1 MLIIIVTGN
10 DINTEIMYVYQ
21 MYTME
26 VNDRSDII
34 MKGHN
39 TGSRSRLMTCQ
50 TIPDNRPYFMKM
62 RSIKEM

>member
-50 TIPDNRPYFMKM
+50 TIPDNR
-62 RSIKEM
+62 